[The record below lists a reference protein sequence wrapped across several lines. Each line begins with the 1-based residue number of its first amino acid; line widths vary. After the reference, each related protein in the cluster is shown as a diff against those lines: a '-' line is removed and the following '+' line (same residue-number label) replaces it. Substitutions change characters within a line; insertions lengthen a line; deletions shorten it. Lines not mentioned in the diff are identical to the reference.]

1 MSATHGLP
9 GSPRRY
15 DGKYTRPRMRAAL
28 AAAAE
33 AYCGY
38 MWAMGL
44 KLLRVSGEWEDPEGD
59 ERIEYV
65 NLNLCMIEDECAC
78 GPECMRSDVI
88 WIIPLL

>member
-1 MSATHGLP
+1 MGVWVSFLYDIPGSVEMSVTHGLP

-65 NLNLCMIEDECAC
+65 NLN
-78 GPECMRSDVI
+78 
-88 WIIPLL
+88 PLHDRG